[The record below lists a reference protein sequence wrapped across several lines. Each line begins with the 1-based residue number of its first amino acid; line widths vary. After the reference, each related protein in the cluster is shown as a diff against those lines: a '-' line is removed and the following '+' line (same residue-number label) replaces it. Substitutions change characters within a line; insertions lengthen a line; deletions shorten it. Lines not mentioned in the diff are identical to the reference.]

1 MVKWFKFK
9 VFKNL
14 FLKFTEKKKK
24 KKKLA
29 MRTYK
34 NFEICLY

>member
-14 FLKFTEKKKK
+14 FSNFKKKK
-24 KKKLA
+24 KKKTVGNANL
-29 MRTYK
+29 
-34 NFEICLY
+34 